1 MKTSRHFAPTL
12 LLLAVA
18 AAFGLGVVSQVGAV
32 VADSAADAAQ
42 AVAVQA
48 NSLRGDHERRCEQRD
63 VAADEG
69 YGVSRMERRMV
80 CE

>member
-1 MKTSRHFAPTL
+1 MKTSRQIAPTL

-18 AAFGLGVVSQVGAV
+18 AAFGFGILSQVGNV
-32 VADSAADAAQ
+32 MADSAADAAQ
-42 AVAVQA
+42 AVSMQT
-48 NSLRGDHERRCEQRD
+48 NSVLVDRDRRCEERE

-69 YGVSRMERRMV
+69 YGVSRMEKRLI

>member
-1 MKTSRHFAPTL
+1 MKTSRQIAPTL

-18 AAFGLGVVSQVGAV
+18 AAFGIGVLSQVGSV
-32 VADSAADAAQ
+32 MADGAADAAQ
-42 AVAVQA
+42 AVAIQA
-48 NSLRGDHERRCEQRD
+48 NTILGDREHRCEERD

-69 YGVSRMERRMV
+69 YGVSRMERRLV

>member
-1 MKTSRHFAPTL
+1 MKTSRQIAPTL
-12 LLLAVA
+12 LFLAVA
-18 AAFGLGVVSQVGAV
+18 AAFGLGVLSQAGNVM
-32 VADSAADAAQ
+32 ADSAADAPQ

-48 NSLRGDHERRCEQRD
+48 GSVLGDRERRCEERE